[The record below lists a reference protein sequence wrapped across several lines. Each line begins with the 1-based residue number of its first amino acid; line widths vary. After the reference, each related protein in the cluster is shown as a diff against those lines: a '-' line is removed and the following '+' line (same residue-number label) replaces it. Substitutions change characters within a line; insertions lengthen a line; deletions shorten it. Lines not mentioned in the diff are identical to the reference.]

1 MRGHTL
7 AVGSSD
13 TFPVGCGMV
22 PLCLH
27 TTLLGR
33 LACIDYPLQWVV
45 KLQATCT
52 GEQLNEEHPCRQIE
66 EDFFSLPVLFSG
78 QENGTLNGTQL
89 NVSCQPGGEGH

>member
-27 TTLLGR
+27 TMLLGR

-45 KLQATCT
+45 KLQATST
-52 GEQLNEEHPCRQIE
+52 GEQLP
-66 EDFFSLPVLFSG
+66 LFKQLGSRMIKSMAK
-78 QENGTLNGTQL
+78 NPGT
-89 NVSCQPGGEGH
+89 V